1 MDSRLYAAH
10 QLFKQIGYPFEW
22 LKLSVKKNGQ
32 PFDRL
37 QLSMQKKKLSSVW
50 LARAICSKQIVSCLN
65 GSSCLCKK
73 NCFLLEQLRL
83 SVEKNCQPF
92 EQLGL
97 FVRKKLATIQKLDP
111 AICLKK
117 NFAGFP
123 FQNNFLTSYLC
134 QMICYSPCILEWSRY
149 ELCLQTYHE
158 YSQFFFCPYLIFSSS
173 IQPFHFERLG

>member
-10 QLFKQIGYPFEW
+10 QLFKQIGICSNGSSY
-22 LKLSVKKNGQ
+22 LLKKNGQ
-32 PFDRL
+32 PFERL
-37 QLSMQKKKLSSVW
+37 QLSMQKKNCHLFEWLGLSVQKKLSAVW
-50 LARAICSKQIVSCLN
+50 MARAVCA
-65 GSSCLCKK
+65 KK
-73 NCFLLEQLRL
+73 KLF
-83 SVEKNCQPF
+83 SVGTAQAIRWKNCQPF
-92 EQLGL
+92 EQLRL
-97 FVRKKLATIQKLDP
+97 FVRKKLATVQKLDP

-158 YSQFFFCPYLIFSSS
+158 
-173 IQPFHFERLG
+173 

>member
-22 LKLSVKKNGQ
+22 LKLSVKKK
-32 PFDRL
+32 
-37 QLSMQKKKLSSVW
+37 M
-50 LARAICSKQIVSCLN
+50 VSRSN
-65 GSSCLCKK
+65 GSSCPCKK
-73 NCFLLEQLRL
+73 KIVICLSGSGYLFKKNCQLFEWLELSMRKNNCFLLEQLRL

-97 FVRKKLATIQKLDP
+97 FVRKKLATVQKLDP

-149 ELCLQTYHE
+149 ELCLETYHE
-158 YSQFFFCPYLIFSSS
+158 
-173 IQPFHFERLG
+173 

>member
-1 MDSRLYAAH
+1 MQIISCSNRLGIRSNGSSYLLKKKMVSRSNGSSCPCKKKIVICLSGLGY
-10 QLFKQIGYPFEW
+10 LFK
-22 LKLSVKKNGQ
+22 K
-32 PFDRL
+32 
-37 QLSMQKKKLSSVW
+37 
-50 LARAICSKQIVSCLN
+50 IVSCLN

-97 FVRKKLATIQKLDP
+97 FVREKLATVQKLDP

-134 QMICYSPCILEWSRY
+134 QMICYSPCILEWSHY
-149 ELCLQTYHE
+149 ELCLQMYHE
-158 YSQFFFCPYLIFSSS
+158 
-173 IQPFHFERLG
+173 

>member
-1 MDSRLYAAH
+1 MWHLMQKMDSRLYAAH

-22 LKLSVKKNGQ
+22 LKLSVKKKWSAVRTA
-32 PFDRL
+32 PAVHA
-37 QLSMQKKKLSSVW
+37 KKKLSSVW
-50 LARAICSKQIVSCLN
+50 VARAICSKKIVSCLN
-65 GSSCLCKK
+65 GSSCLCKKK

-97 FVRKKLATIQKLDP
+97 FVRKILATIQKLDP

-123 FQNNFLTSYLC
+123 FQNNFLTSHLC
-134 QMICYSPCILEWSRY
+134 QMICYSPGILEWSRY

-158 YSQFFFCPYLIFSSS
+158 
-173 IQPFHFERLG
+173 

>member
-1 MDSRLYAAH
+1 MKTLMWHLMQKRSLRFAIFKWIAVCMQLISCSNRLGIRSNGSSY
-10 QLFKQIGYPFEW
+10 L
-22 LKLSVKKNGQ
+22 LKKKWSAVRTA
-32 PFDRL
+32 PAVHP
-37 QLSMQKKKLSSVW
+37 KKKLSSVW
-50 LARAICSKQIVSCLN
+50 VARAICSKKIVSCLN

-97 FVRKKLATIQKLDP
+97 FVRKKLAAVQKLDP

-149 ELCLQTYHE
+149 ELCVQTYHE
-158 YSQFFFCPYLIFSSS
+158 
-173 IQPFHFERLG
+173 

>member
-1 MDSRLYAAH
+1 MKTLMWHLMQKRSLRFAIFKWIAVCMQLISCSNRLGIRSNGSSYLLKKKMVSR
-10 QLFKQIGYPFEW
+10 
-22 LKLSVKKNGQ
+22 SNGSSC
-32 PFDRL
+32 PC
-37 QLSMQKKKLSSVW
+37 KKKLSSVW
-50 LARAICSKQIVSCLN
+50 VAWAICSKKLSAVWMARAVCA
-65 GSSCLCKK
+65 KK

-97 FVRKKLATIQKLDP
+97 FVREKLATVQKLDP

-134 QMICYSPCILEWSRY
+134 QMICYSPCILEWSHY
-149 ELCLQTYHE
+149 ELCLQMYHE
-158 YSQFFFCPYLIFSSS
+158 
-173 IQPFHFERLG
+173 

>member
-1 MDSRLYAAH
+1 MQLISCSNRLGIRSNGSSYLLKKKWSAVRTAPAVH
-10 QLFKQIGYPFEW
+10 AKKENCHLFEW
-22 LKLSVKKNGQ
+22 LGLSVQ
-32 PFDRL
+32 
-37 QLSMQKKKLSSVW
+37 KKLSAVW
-50 LARAICSKQIVSCLN
+50 MAQAVCAKN
-65 GSSCLCKK
+65 

-97 FVRKKLATIQKLDP
+97 FVWKKLATVQKLDP

-134 QMICYSPCILEWSRY
+134 QMICYSPCILEWSHY
-149 ELCLQTYHE
+149 QLCLQMYHE
-158 YSQFFFCPYLIFSSS
+158 
-173 IQPFHFERLG
+173 

>member
-22 LKLSVKKNGQ
+22 LKLSVKKKWSAVRTA
-32 PFDRL
+32 PAVHA
-37 QLSMQKKKLSSVW
+37 KKKLSSVW
-50 LARAICSKQIVSCLN
+50 VAWAICSKKIVSCLN

-73 NCFLLEQLRL
+73 KLFSVGTAQAIRWKKL
-83 SVEKNCQPF
+83 SAIRTAWAIN
-92 EQLGL
+92 L
-97 FVRKKLATIQKLDP
+97 VREKLATVQKLDP

-134 QMICYSPCILEWSRY
+134 QMICYSPCLLEWSRY

-158 YSQFFFCPYLIFSSS
+158 
-173 IQPFHFERLG
+173 

>member
-1 MDSRLYAAH
+1 MQKRSLPFAIFKLIAVCMQLISCSNRLGICSNSSSY
-10 QLFKQIGYPFEW
+10 L
-22 LKLSVKKNGQ
+22 LKKNGQ
-32 PFDRL
+32 PFERL
-37 QLSMQKKKLSSVW
+37 QLSMQKKNCHLFEWLGLSVQKNCQLFEWLELSV
-50 LARAICSKQIVSCLN
+50 Q
-65 GSSCLCKK
+65 KK

-97 FVRKKLATIQKLDP
+97 FVRKKLATVQKLDS

-149 ELCLQTYHE
+149 ELCLQMYHE
-158 YSQFFFCPYLIFSSS
+158 
-173 IQPFHFERLG
+173 

>member
-1 MDSRLYAAH
+1 MWHLMQKRSLRFAIFKWIAVCMQLISCSNRLGIHSNGSSY
-10 QLFKQIGYPFEW
+10 L
-22 LKLSVKKNGQ
+22 LKKKWSAVQ
-32 PFDRL
+32 TAPAVHA
-37 QLSMQKKKLSSVW
+37 KKKLSSVW
-50 LARAICSKQIVSCLN
+50 VAWAICSKKIVSCLN

-83 SVEKNCQPF
+83 SIEKNCQPF

-97 FVRKKLATIQKLDP
+97 FVRKKLATVQKLDP

-134 QMICYSPCILEWSRY
+134 QMICYSPCILEWFRY

-158 YSQFFFCPYLIFSSS
+158 
-173 IQPFHFERLG
+173 

>member
-1 MDSRLYAAH
+1 MDSCLYAAH

-22 LKLSVKKNGQ
+22 LKLSVKKKMVSRSNGSGC
-32 PFDRL
+32 PC
-37 QLSMQKKKLSSVW
+37 KKKKIVIRLSGSGYLFKKNCQLFEW
-50 LARAICSKQIVSCLN
+50 LELYVQ
-65 GSSCLCKK
+65 K

-123 FQNNFLTSYLC
+123 FQNNFLTSHLC
-134 QMICYSPCILEWSRY
+134 QMICYSPGILEWSRY

-158 YSQFFFCPYLIFSSS
+158 
-173 IQPFHFERLG
+173 

>member
-1 MDSRLYAAH
+1 MDSCLYAAH

-22 LKLSVKKNGQ
+22 LKLSVKKKWPAVRTAPAVHAKKESCHLFEWLG
-32 PFDRL
+32 
-37 QLSMQKKKLSSVW
+37 LSVQEKLSAVW
-50 LARAICSKQIVSCLN
+50 MARAVCA
-65 GSSCLCKK
+65 KK
-73 NCFLLEQLRL
+73 HCFLLEQLRL

-97 FVRKKLATIQKLDP
+97 FVRKKLATVQKLDP

-117 NFAGFP
+117 NFAGFS
-123 FQNNFLTSYLC
+123 FHNNFLTSYLC

-158 YSQFFFCPYLIFSSS
+158 
-173 IQPFHFERLG
+173 

>member
-1 MDSRLYAAH
+1 MDSHLYAAH

-22 LKLSVKKNGQ
+22 LKLSVKKKMVSRSNGSSC
-32 PFDRL
+32 PC
-37 QLSMQKKKLSSVW
+37 KKKIVICLSGSGY
-50 LARAICSKQIVSCLN
+50 LFKKIVSCLN

-73 NCFLLEQLRL
+73 KLFSVGTAQAIRWKKL
-83 SVEKNCQPF
+83 SAIRTAWAIN
-92 EQLGL
+92 L
-97 FVRKKLATIQKLDP
+97 VREKLATVQKLDP

-134 QMICYSPCILEWSRY
+134 QMICYSPCLLEWSRY

-158 YSQFFFCPYLIFSSS
+158 
-173 IQPFHFERLG
+173 

>member
-1 MDSRLYAAH
+1 MKTLMWHLMQKMDSRLFAAH

-22 LKLSVKKNGQ
+22 LKLSVKKK
-32 PFDRL
+32 
-37 QLSMQKKKLSSVW
+37 M
-50 LARAICSKQIVSCLN
+50 VSRSN
-65 GSSCLCKK
+65 GSSCPCKKKIVICLSGSRCLCKKK

-123 FQNNFLTSYLC
+123 FQNNFLTSHLC
-134 QMICYSPCILEWSRY
+134 QMICYSPGILEWSRY

-158 YSQFFFCPYLIFSSS
+158 
-173 IQPFHFERLG
+173 

>member
-1 MDSRLYAAH
+1 MQKRSLRFAIFKWVAVCMQLISCSNRLGIRSNGSSY
-10 QLFKQIGYPFEW
+10 L
-22 LKLSVKKNGQ
+22 LKKNGQ
-32 PFDRL
+32 PFERL
-37 QLSMQKKKLSSVW
+37 QLSMQKKNCQLFEWLELSV
-50 LARAICSKQIVSCLN
+50 Q
-65 GSSCLCKK
+65 KK
-73 NCFLLEQLRL
+73 CFLLEQLRL

-92 EQLGL
+92 ELLGL
-97 FVRKKLATIQKLDP
+97 FVRKKLATVQKLDP

-158 YSQFFFCPYLIFSSS
+158 
-173 IQPFHFERLG
+173 

>member
-1 MDSRLYAAH
+1 MQKRSLRFAIFKWIAVCMQLISCSNRLGIRSNGSSY
-10 QLFKQIGYPFEW
+10 L
-22 LKLSVKKNGQ
+22 LKKNGQ
-32 PFDRL
+32 PFERL
-37 QLSMQKKKLSSVW
+37 QLSMQKKKIVICLSGSGY
-50 LARAICSKQIVSCLN
+50 LFKKIVSCLN
-65 GSSCLCKK
+65 GSSCLCKR

-97 FVRKKLATIQKLDP
+97 FVREKLAAVQKLDP

-134 QMICYSPCILEWSRY
+134 QMICYSPCLLEWSRY

-158 YSQFFFCPYLIFSSS
+158 
-173 IQPFHFERLG
+173 

>member
-1 MDSRLYAAH
+1 MDSGLYAAH

-22 LKLSVKKNGQ
+22 LKLSVKKKKWSAVRTA
-32 PFDRL
+32 PAVHA
-37 QLSMQKKKLSSVW
+37 KKKLSSVW
-50 LARAICSKQIVSCLN
+50 VARAICSKKIVSCLN

-73 NCFLLEQLRL
+73 QLF
-83 SVEKNCQPF
+83 SVGTAQAIRWKKPF

-97 FVRKKLATIQKLDP
+97 FVRKKLATVQKLDP

-158 YSQFFFCPYLIFSSS
+158 
-173 IQPFHFERLG
+173 

>member
-22 LKLSVKKNGQ
+22 LKLSVKKK
-32 PFDRL
+32 
-37 QLSMQKKKLSSVW
+37 M
-50 LARAICSKQIVSCLN
+50 VSRSN
-65 GSSCLCKK
+65 GSSCPCHLFEWLGLSVQEKLSAVWVARAVCAKK

-83 SVEKNCQPF
+83 SIEKNCQPF

-97 FVRKKLATIQKLDP
+97 FVWKKLATVQKLDP

-149 ELCLQTYHE
+149 ELCLQMYHE
-158 YSQFFFCPYLIFSSS
+158 
-173 IQPFHFERLG
+173 

>member
-1 MDSRLYAAH
+1 MQKRSLRFAIFKWIAVCMQLISCSNRLGIRSNGSSY
-10 QLFKQIGYPFEW
+10 L
-22 LKLSVKKNGQ
+22 LKKNGQ
-32 PFDRL
+32 PFERL
-37 QLSMQKKKLSSVW
+37 QLSMQKKNCQLFEWLELSV
-50 LARAICSKQIVSCLN
+50 Q
-65 GSSCLCKK
+65 KK
-73 NCFLLEQLRL
+73 CFLLEQLRL

-92 EQLGL
+92 ELLGL
-97 FVRKKLATIQKLDP
+97 FVRKKLATVQKLDP

-158 YSQFFFCPYLIFSSS
+158 
-173 IQPFHFERLG
+173 

>member
-1 MDSRLYAAH
+1 MDSCLYAAH

-22 LKLSVKKNGQ
+22 LKLSVKKKWSAVRTAPAVHAKKENCHLFEWLG
-32 PFDRL
+32 
-37 QLSMQKKKLSSVW
+37 LSVQKKLSAVW
-50 LARAICSKQIVSCLN
+50 MAQAVCA
-65 GSSCLCKK
+65 KK

-83 SVEKNCQPF
+83 SIEKNCQPF

-97 FVRKKLATIQKLDP
+97 FVRKILATIQKLDP

-123 FQNNFLTSYLC
+123 FQNNFLTSHLC
-134 QMICYSPCILEWSRY
+134 QMICYSPGILEWSRY

-158 YSQFFFCPYLIFSSS
+158 
-173 IQPFHFERLG
+173 